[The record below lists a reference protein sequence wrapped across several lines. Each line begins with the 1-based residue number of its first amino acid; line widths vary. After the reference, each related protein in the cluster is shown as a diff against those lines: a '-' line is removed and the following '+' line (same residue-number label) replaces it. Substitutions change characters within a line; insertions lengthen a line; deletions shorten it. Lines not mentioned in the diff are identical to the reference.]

1 MLERFAGKVVVVT
14 GGSSGMG
21 LAVAERL
28 AAEGAMVVI
37 GARGAEAGERAAATV
52 GGRFVPTD
60 VTVESDVA
68 RLVET
73 AVREFGRL
81 DGAFNNA
88 GGTSVFDPIDKIAD
102 RAWRAELDLNLNS
115 VFYGLKHEI
124 PALRDSGGGAIVN
137 NASLLG
143 VVGSGNLAAYTAAK
157 HGVVGL
163 SRCAALEWAAEGI
176 RVNALITHAVDTPL
190 LRGLLGGDPAGFA
203 SSLPVGRLAEPSEV
217 AAFVA
222 FLLSDEARFVTG
234 AALPIDGGVTAQ

>member
-1 MLERFAGKVVVVT
+1 MPERFSGKVVVVT

-28 AAEGAMVVI
+28 AAEGASVVI
-37 GARGAEAGERAAATV
+37 GARGAEAGERAAAAV
-52 GGRFVPTD
+52 GGLFVPTD

-68 RLVET
+68 RLIGS
-73 AVREFGRL
+73 AVGEYGRL

-88 GGTSVFDPIDKIAD
+88 GGTSTFDPIDKLGDA
-102 RAWRAELDLNLNS
+102 AWRAELDLNLSS
-115 VFYGLKHEI
+115 VFYGLKYQI
-124 PALRDSGGGAIVN
+124 PAIRNSGGGSIVN

-163 SRCAALEWAAEGI
+163 SRAAALECAAEGI

-190 LRGLLGGDPAGFA
+190 LRRLLGGDPAGFA
-203 SSLPVGRLAEPSEV
+203 GSVPVGRLAEPSEV

-222 FLLSDEARFVTG
+222 FLLSDEAGFVTG

>member
-1 MLERFAGKVVVVT
+1 MAQRFSGKVVVVT

-28 AAEGAMVVI
+28 SAEGASVVI
-37 GARGAEAGERAAATV
+37 GARGVEAGERAAAAV
-52 GGRFVPTD
+52 GGLFVPTD

-68 RLVET
+68 QLVET

-88 GGTSVFDPIDKIAD
+88 GGTTAFDSIDKLSD
-102 RAWRAELDLNLNS
+102 EAWRAELDLNLSS
-115 VFYGLKHEI
+115 VFYGLKHQI
-124 PALRDSGGGAIVN
+124 PAICNSGGGSIVN

-143 VVGSGNLAAYTAAK
+143 VVGSGNMAAYTAAK

-163 SRCAALEWAAEGI
+163 SRSAALEWAGAGV

>member
-1 MLERFAGKVVVVT
+1 MLERFTGKVVVVT

-28 AAEGAMVVI
+28 AAEGARVVI
-37 GARGAEAGERAAATV
+37 GARGEDPGERAAAAV
-52 GGRFVPTD
+52 GGLFVPTD

-88 GGTSVFDPIDKIAD
+88 GGTNVFDPIDKLAE
-102 RAWRAELDLNLNS
+102 ASWRAEIDLNLTS
-115 VFYGLKHEI
+115 VFYGLKYQI
-124 PALRDSGGGAIVN
+124 AAMRDSGGGAIVN

-163 SRCAALEWAAEGI
+163 SRSAALECAADRI

-190 LRGLLGGDPAGFA
+190 LRRLLGGDAAGFA
-203 SSLPVGRLAEPSEV
+203 SSIPVGRLADPNEV

-222 FLLSDEARFVTG
+222 FLLSDEAGFVTG